1 MGDIIEEQKAMFHL
15 PNLSPPMS
23 PLAQGRV
30 ANRLTDGRNL
40 GKTISLPP
48 TDKKF
53 PYGGNSTRRMRGR
66 KKRRDKSTKELIKV
80 KCINSF

>member
-1 MGDIIEEQKAMFHL
+1 MVEENKAIEETKAMFHL

-23 PLAQGRV
+23 PLAQDKL
-30 ANRLTDGRNL
+30 ANRL

-53 PYGGNSTRRMRGR
+53 AAYGGNNTRRMRGR
-66 KKRRDKSTKELIKV
+66 KKRKDKSTKELLKV
-80 KCINSF
+80 CACCFS